1 MQRRSPTV
9 LLALVLLSACA
20 SAPRPVAVAPATTPL
35 PRSAAIIPAPLS
47 VRPSASD
54 SFAITDSTKI
64 VISSDARIEVQRVA
78 LQLSALLAPA
88 AKGGVTRLAA
98 GESAPPRSI
107 SLMLATDTLGD
118 EGYTL
123 IAGRDGV
130 QLRSSSPA
138 GLFAAV
144 QTLRQL
150 LPEGVEYH
158 AAVARKLVVPGVRID
173 DRPRYAWRGAMLDVA
188 RHFLPPDDVKRFID
202 YMAAYK
208 LNRLHLHLSDDQG
221 WRIEIAKWP
230 NLTANGGR
238 TEVGGGFG
246 GFYTKAEYADIV
258 AYAAERYIM
267 IVPEIDMPSHINAA
281 LASVPSLNCDDKTPP
296 LYTGT
301 RVGFSLICV
310 TKESSYDFIDDV
322 VREIG
327 EMTPGPYFHIG
338 GDEVEK
344 LDHAGYIAFVE
355 RVESIVRKNGK
366 KTIGW
371 AEIAAAKLN
380 PETIA
385 QHWRPMR
392 DKAIDSSHV
401 HAARGGQI
409 ILSPAPRTYLD
420 MKYDS
425 STVLGYTW
433 AAIFDVKDSYDWN
446 PDTFLPGVS
455 GRAVLGVEGPLWSET
470 IERRSEYEYLAFPRL
485 IALAEVGWSQ
495 QGNRGW
501 EDFRVRLGNQ
511 AGRLS
516 ALGINFHRSSQ
527 IPWRD

>member
-1 MQRRSPTV
+1 MLRRSSSALSLV
-9 LLALVLLSACA
+9 LLAACA
-20 SAPRPVAVAPATTPL
+20 SAPRPTVVAPTAAPL
-35 PRSAAIIPAPLS
+35 PRTATIIPIPAS
-47 VRPSASD
+47 VRAAAAD
-54 SFAITDSTKI
+54 SFAITDSTRI
-64 VISSDARIEVQRVA
+64 VIPSVASIEVERVA

-88 AKGGVTRLAA
+88 ANGGVTRLAT

-107 SLMLATDTLGD
+107 FLALATDTLGD

-130 QLRSSSPA
+130 LLRSSAPA

-150 LPEGVEYH
+150 LPEGVEHH
-158 AAVARKLVVPGVRID
+158 AAVARHLVVPGVRID

-221 WRIEIAKWP
+221 WRIEIKSWP

-238 TEVGGGFG
+238 TEVGGGYG
-246 GFYTKAEYADIV
+246 GFYTQAEYADIV
-258 AYAAERYIM
+258 SYAAERYVT

-281 LASVPSLNCDDKTPP
+281 LASYPELNCDDKTPP

-310 TKESSYDFIDDV
+310 TRGGVYTFIDDV

-327 EMTPGPYFHIG
+327 AMTPGPYFHIG

-355 RVESIVRKNGK
+355 RVEGIVRRHGK
-366 KTIGW
+366 RTVGW
-371 AEIAAAKLN
+371 AEIAAATLS

-392 DKAIDSSHV
+392 TTAIDSSAV

-409 ILSPAPRTYLD
+409 ILSPATRTYLD

-433 AAIFDVKDSYDWN
+433 AAIFDVKESYDWN
-446 PDTFLPGVS
+446 PDSFLPGVT

-485 IALAEVGWSQ
+485 IALAEVGWSRQ
-495 QGNRGW
+495 ADRTW
-501 EDFRVRLGNQ
+501 DDFRVRLGNH
-511 AGRLS
+511 ARRLS

-527 IPWRD
+527 VPWRP